1 MTTNHKALGVQDVMS
16 LLDIKVSRAYSLIKK
31 LNNELKEQGY
41 LVIPGKVSKNYLEK
55 RLALNYFEKAKNE

>member
-1 MTTNHKALGVQDVMS
+1 MS

-55 RLALNYFEKAKNE
+55 RLALNYFEKEEDE